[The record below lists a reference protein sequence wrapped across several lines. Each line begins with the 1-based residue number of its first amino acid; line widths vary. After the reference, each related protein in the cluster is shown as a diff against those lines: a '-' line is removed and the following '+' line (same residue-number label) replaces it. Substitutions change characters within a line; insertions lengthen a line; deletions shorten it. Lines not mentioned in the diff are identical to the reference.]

1 MYLESLKT
9 DLAGFYSKQFWMFID
24 VDGSQSFLDF
34 KQNAV
39 RVEDI
44 NTWYK

>member
-1 MYLESLKT
+1 MI
-9 DLAGFYSKQFWMFID
+9 ID

-44 NTWYK
+44 HTWYL